1 MGDEP
6 KFLVP
11 FIQKTY
17 TPKNILQGLGEIL
30 EEKQK
35 EWVKKEL
42 IQETI
47 KEIKKLTEGA
57 EGVR

>member
-17 TPKNILQGLGEIL
+17 TPKNILHGLGEIL

-47 KEIKKLTEGA
+47 KEIKKL
-57 EGVR
+57 VD